1 MKTLLL
7 TSLFVLGLAL
17 PIEAQQAPDPRIA
30 GPMITAMQAEIAL
43 RDAAI
48 KAMQEDATKRDAQ
61 WAEYSKPLWEK
72 PKEEPKE
79 EDK

>member
-1 MKTLLL
+1 MIRALVVAL
-7 TSLFVLGLAL
+7 SIAAALFSGA
-17 PIEAQQAPDPRIA
+17 PAFAQQAPDPRIA

-61 WAEYSKPLWEK
+61 WAEYSKSLWEK
-72 PKEEPKE
+72 PKEEETK
-79 EDK
+79 